1 MLVVGLELVT
11 LGMYFSNYGSIHN
24 PVPGLII
31 SMGIYVE
38 LVQECLYISLV
49 IYIQKAIIKVLS
61 EVQILVNVSIP

>member
-1 MLVVGLELVT
+1 
-11 LGMYFSNYGSIHN
+11 
-24 PVPGLII
+24 
-31 SMGIYVE
+31 MGIYVE